1 MRPTVLLFDIDGTLI
16 TTGGAGRRAI
26 ERAFAKTYGREDA
39 FRGLNFGG
47 MTDRA
52 IVRHGLTAIGKPADD
67 AAIDALLAE
76 YVATLAEEV
85 AKASDYRVHAGM
97 HEALDATCG
106 RAGFAVGL
114 GTGNI
119 RAGAKVKLERVGI
132 HERFTFGGFGCDH
145 EDRTELIRRGAER
158 GAGLLKAPLAECRV
172 VIIGDTP
179 KDISAAK
186 GIGAE
191 SVAVATGGF
200 KADDLAACNPTLT
213 VPDLAAPGALAH
225 LLGG

>member
-16 TTGGAGRRAI
+16 TTGGAGKRAI
-26 ERAFAKTYGREDA
+26 ERAFEKMHARDDA

-52 IVRHGLTAIGKPADD
+52 IVRHGLTAIGKD
-67 AAIDALLAE
+67 AGDEHIDALLAE

-85 AKASDYRVHAGM
+85 AKASDYPVHAGM
-97 HEALDATCG
+97 HEALDATVG
-106 RAGFAVGL
+106 RKGFAVGL

-119 RAGAKVKLERVGI
+119 RAGAKVKLDRVGI
-132 HERFTFGGFGCDH
+132 HDRFSFGGFGCDH
-145 EDRTELIRRGAER
+145 EDRTELIRRGAQR
-158 GAGLLKAPLAECRV
+158 GAQELGAPLAACRV
-172 VIIGDTP
+172 IVIGDTP

-191 SVAVATGGF
+191 SVAVATGSF
-200 KADDLAACNPTLT
+200 KADALAECKPTLT
-213 VPDLAAPGALAH
+213 VASLAAPGALAH
-225 LLGG
+225 LLGT